1 LDASP
6 GALKPH
12 FLQTSA
18 TQKGSLKGKPQG
30 SKLEWMITA
39 SDSSR
44 FILPYYPEM
53 FNESAIK
60 FYSCTPVLARFH
72 FG

>member
-1 LDASP
+1 
-6 GALKPH
+6 
-12 FLQTSA
+12 
-18 TQKGSLKGKPQG
+18 KGSLKGKQKG

-44 FILPYYPEM
+44 LILPYYPEM

-60 FYSCTPVLARFH
+60 FYSQKEGRKNILKSYISPI
-72 FG
+72 

>member
-1 LDASP
+1 MP
-6 GALKPH
+6 
-12 FLQTSA
+12 TSA
-18 TQKGSLKGKPQG
+18 TKKGSLKGKQKG

-60 FYSCTPVLARFH
+60 FYSGSSSLFQL
-72 FG
+72 